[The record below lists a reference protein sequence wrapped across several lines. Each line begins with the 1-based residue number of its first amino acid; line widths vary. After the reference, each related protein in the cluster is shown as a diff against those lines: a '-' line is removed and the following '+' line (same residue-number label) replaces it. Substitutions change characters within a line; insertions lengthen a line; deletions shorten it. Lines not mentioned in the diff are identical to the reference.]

1 MANHKKTDGIMNTKT
16 PTGADEST
24 MRRRF
29 KEIFGEIG
37 DNVYEKEWNSL
48 YDIWRNAW
56 TQSRRLALMEA
67 STEVASHWN
76 DTATVIK
83 QYEQAQRSA
92 GVLQR
97 MALAEPSNGELCSG
111 ANNQ

>member
-1 MANHKKTDGIMNTKT
+1 MNTKTKT
-16 PTGADEST
+16 PTGADESM

-48 YDIWRNAW
+48 YDIWGTAW

-76 DTATVIK
+76 YTATVIK

-97 MALAEPSNGELCSG
+97 MALAEPSNARTE
-111 ANNQ
+111 AQPPDAAPRNQK

>member
-1 MANHKKTDGIMNTKT
+1 MKTETKT
-16 PTGADEST
+16 PTGADESV

-76 DTATVIK
+76 DTSATTN
-83 QYEQAQRSA
+83 QYQQAQRSSGA
-92 GVLQR
+92 LQR
-97 MALAEPSNGELCSG
+97 MALAEPSNIRS
-111 ANNQ
+111 

>member
-1 MANHKKTDGIMNTKT
+1 MKTDK

-37 DNVYEKEWNSL
+37 DNVYEKEWNAL

-76 DTATVIK
+76 DTSATTN
-83 QYEQAQRSA
+83 QYQQAQRSA

-97 MALAEPSNGELCSG
+97 MALAEP
-111 ANNQ
+111 ANAPHEPPATKDL